1 MGDAGRGRASAIGD
15 YGFLSDCQSA
25 ALIDRAGSVNWWC
38 LPRFDSPSVFGRL
51 LGPEA
56 GHWSLCP
63 SASFESTRLYV
74 PHSLVLRTV
83 FTTAGGEVT
92 ISDALALAPGARG
105 HEIGLR
111 SPHVLVRRVDGTE
124 GVVEMVTEFAPRM
137 EYGLTVPNVLDAAD
151 GVVARGGPVALTLTG
166 GVTLSRRPGCATGRF
181 TVRAGEQ
188 VEFRLA
194 YAPSSGPSG
203 ADGGDAASLEDT
215 IAGWESWVQLHD
227 GYRGRHRDAVK
238 RSSLVLQGLTF
249 QPTGAVVAAAT
260 TSLPEKIGGE
270 LNFDYRFAWLR
281 DLLRQRSRPP
291 GRGSRPRPQ
300 GAPGQLSAGLL
311 ARRADQRGLAPDRG
325 GGAITRSSTQGG
337 VMNGRLQDRIAL
349 ITGSDSGIGQ
359 ATAIEFAKE
368 GADLVVH
375 YLEDADGAEE
385 TRQEV
390 EAQGRRAIVVQADI
404 ADEVQV
410 ARLFDDAVKEFG
422 RIDILMNNA
431 GVDAS
436 GDEVADL
443 STETF
448 DKAIRTNL
456 YGAFFCCRRYVR
468 LRKAG
473 GVTGGKIINVTSV
486 HQDIPNAG
494 GADYDCSKGALRMLT
509 RTLAL
514 ELAPL
519 KINVNSLGP
528 GMVLTPFNQAAIDD
542 PELLEE
548 QVQSIPW
555 KRAAEPAEIGRLA
568 VFLASADSDYVTGST
583 YFMDG
588 GLMINLGQGA

>member
-1 MGDAGRGRASAIGD
+1 
-15 YGFLSDCQSA
+15 
-25 ALIDRAGSVNWWC
+25 
-38 LPRFDSPSVFGRL
+38 
-51 LGPEA
+51 
-56 GHWSLCP
+56 
-63 SASFESTRLYV
+63 
-74 PHSLVLRTV
+74 
-83 FTTAGGEVT
+83 
-92 ISDALALAPGARG
+92 
-105 HEIGLR
+105 
-111 SPHVLVRRVDGTE
+111 
-124 GVVEMVTEFAPRM
+124 
-137 EYGLTVPNVLDAAD
+137 
-151 GVVARGGPVALTLTG
+151 
-166 GVTLSRRPGCATGRF
+166 
-181 TVRAGEQ
+181 
-188 VEFRLA
+188 
-194 YAPSSGPSG
+194 
-203 ADGGDAASLEDT
+203 
-215 IAGWESWVQLHD
+215 
-227 GYRGRHRDAVK
+227 
-238 RSSLVLQGLTF
+238 
-249 QPTGAVVAAAT
+249 
-260 TSLPEKIGGE
+260 
-270 LNFDYRFAWLR
+270 
-281 DLLRQRSRPP
+281 
-291 GRGSRPRPQ
+291 
-300 GAPGQLSAGLL
+300 
-311 ARRADQRGLAPDRG
+311 
-325 GGAITRSSTQGG
+325 
-337 VMNGRLQDRIAL
+337 MNGRLQDRIAL

-375 YLEDADGAEE
+375 YLHDSDGAEE

-404 ADEVQV
+404 ADEDQV
-410 ARLFDDAVKEFG
+410 GRLFDDAVKEFG
-422 RIDILMNNA
+422 RVDILMNNA

-473 GVTGGKIINVTSV
+473 SETGGKIINVTSV
-486 HQDIPNAG
+486 HQNIPNAG

-542 PELLEE
+542 PALLEE

-568 VFLASADSDYVTGST
+568 VFLASADSDYVTGAT

-588 GLMINLGQGA
+588 GLMINVGQGA